1 MERKKSSS
9 VLIHNVG
16 NKNNFERCNI
26 EIDQKTTNVFGEGIE
41 SDKIPL
47 IYRFFMVN
55 GLWEHLC
62 DPITNSAKECWHVVE
77 KNSVTILFEL
87 TL

>member
-1 MERKKSSS
+1 MTLVERKKSPS
-9 VLIHNVG
+9 VLVHSMG
-16 NKNNFERCNI
+16 NRNYFERYNI

-55 GLWEHLC
+55 GL
-62 DPITNSAKECWHVVE
+62 
-77 KNSVTILFEL
+77 
-87 TL
+87 